1 MIRYIYNSFNNYF
14 LRESIPNLGRWCNK
28 SIPTC
33 NDKVIERKMTMAI
46 MDNDMGLSNLKFD
59 NNKKISINN
68 KKMTIQEYINFYY
81 FL

>member
-14 LRESIPNLGRWCNK
+14 FKESIPNLGRWCNK
-28 SIPTC
+28 SIPNC

-46 MDNDMGLSNLKFD
+46 MDNDIGLSNLKFD
-59 NNKKISINN
+59 NNKKISVKD
-68 KKMTIQEYINFYY
+68 KKMTIQEYINYYY

>member
-1 MIRYIYNSFNNYF
+1 MIRYIYKSFNNYF
-14 LRESIPNLGRWCNK
+14 LKDSMPNLGRWCNK
-28 SIPTC
+28 NIPTC

-68 KKMTIQEYINFYY
+68 KKMTIQEYINYYY

>member
-1 MIRYIYNSFNNYF
+1 MIRYIYNSFSNYF
-14 LRESIPNLGRWCNK
+14 FKESIPILGRWCNK
-28 SIPTC
+28 SIPNC

-59 NNKKISINN
+59 NNKKISIKD
-68 KKMTIQEYINFYY
+68 KKMTIQEYINYYY

>member
-1 MIRYIYNSFNNYF
+1 MIRYIYKSFNNF
-14 LRESIPNLGRWCNK
+14 FFKESIPNLGRWCNK

-68 KKMTIQEYINFYY
+68 KKMTIQEYINYYY

>member
-14 LRESIPNLGRWCNK
+14 LKESIPNLGRW
-28 SIPTC
+28 C

-68 KKMTIQEYINFYY
+68 KKMTIQEYINYYY

>member
-1 MIRYIYNSFNNYF
+1 MIRYIYNSFNKYF
-14 LRESIPNLGRWCNK
+14 FKETIPNLGRWCNK
-28 SIPTC
+28 NIPTC
-33 NDKVIERKMTMAI
+33 NDKVIERKMTIAI

-68 KKMTIQEYINFYY
+68 KKMTIQEYINYYY

>member
-1 MIRYIYNSFNNYF
+1 MIRYIYKSFNNYF
-14 LRESIPNLGRWCNK
+14 LKESIPKLGRWCNK

-68 KKMTIQEYINFYY
+68 KKMTIQEYINYYY

>member
-1 MIRYIYNSFNNYF
+1 MIHYIYKFFNNYF
-14 LRESIPNLGRWCNK
+14 FKESIPNLGRWCNK

-59 NNKKISINN
+59 NNKKISITPT
-68 KKMTIQEYINFYY
+68 KKKNDK
-81 FL
+81 